1 MYYPISIFL
10 PEAAETDQGV
20 YLYNTYDKRAY
31 FVFRFVNIGAKYD
44 ICILSQPNYCSK
56 SNAMNVTYKTV
67 GEPDYIEKI
76 HFLDEIPTTLSDAKT
91 SAKWWAE
98 MNWNYIKTGTR
109 IQQQIQS
116 EETKLEGKFILPS
129 ELFNK
134 GLYLYPTEDG
144 ESYFIYNYVQVSN
157 YFEADIIAQPQYA
170 LMTPRVSC
178 HDTHRL
184 DSTRP
189 HLQKICITS
198 GKEPRDLEGIQDVSK
213 GWSELTWSYIKTGKT
228 LDEQVSNNYPVK
240 SWFQKITSIF
250 N

>member
-1 MYYPISIFL
+1 M
-10 PEAAETDQGV
+10 
-20 YLYNTYDKRAY
+20 
-31 FVFRFVNIGAKYD
+31 
-44 ICILSQPNYCSK
+44 
-56 SNAMNVTYKTV
+56 
-67 GEPDYIEKI
+67 
-76 HFLDEIPTTLSDAKT
+76 
-91 SAKWWAE
+91 
-98 MNWNYIKTGTR
+98 
-109 IQQQIQS
+109 
-116 EETKLEGKFILPS
+116 
-129 ELFNK
+129 
-134 GLYLYPTEDG
+134 
-144 ESYFIYNYVQVSN
+144 
-157 YFEADIIAQPQYA
+157 
-170 LMTPRVSC
+170 SC